1 MALISRLVICP
12 FNGLRWANSQSE
24 SPKGLGRPTE
34 LSFER
39 SLLFGEYAM
48 DITSAFFIYRLLVFG
63 SDLILFKFI
72 KLVVYRVLK

>member
-12 FNGLRWANSQSE
+12 FNGLRWANSQSK
-24 SPKGLGRPTE
+24 SPKGLGSLIE
-34 LSFER
+34 LSFEG

-48 DITSAFFIYRLLVFG
+48 DTTSAFFIYRLLYFG
-63 SDLILFKFI
+63 SALILFKFI

>member
-34 LSFER
+34 LSFVR
-39 SLLFGEYAM
+39 SLLFEKYAM
-48 DITSAFFIYRLLVFG
+48 DTTSAFFIYRLLDFG
-63 SDLILFKFI
+63 SDLILFTFSASHSS
-72 KLVVYRVLK
+72 